1 MNKRYLGLPYF
12 LQFLLVN
19 IYGYKIK
26 KNRYSTDFYKQ
37 LNDFNKTDRTESPGL
52 DIQKIVDIT
61 KKSPFYK
68 IKSEKEFFNA
78 PIINKEIVKENYD
91 LILNPEFIQQYYNTS
106 GTTGSGLKYPVCKQ
120 FIFSQWAIFWKF
132 RYLFNLTT
140 DSWCAYIIGKSIL
153 NSERKKP
160 PFWIKS
166 YFSKQY
172 LFSSCHLNKGTVKLY
187 LEEIKKSKIKW
198 MHGYPSTLNDLA
210 DLIEQTNLQQLARD
224 LELSIIT
231 TSSETLLEFQKSNIE
246 KIFGCKVKQFY
257 SMTEGVASIYEC
269 EKGNLHVDESFSFV
283 EFLKVEGTSDEYRV
297 IGSTYFNK
305 AFPLI
310 RYDTGDVVKITNP
323 HAKCSCGRNSRLVNE
338 ILGREQD
345 FLILKDGTKVGGS
358 GFFFKKA
365 PSVKKAQIVQKE
377 MGEATFNIVKGP
389 SYSKEEE
396 QVIIDEI
403 TNRLGNNFKFRIIY
417 NDKLIK
423 QKNGKMKFVVNEIDP
438 YAHYEQKSILAEEV
452 TTLGNK
458 VNLFSDLRFN
468 STTIH

>member
-1 MNKRYLGLPYF
+1 MNKKYLSLPYY

-19 IYGYKIK
+19 IYGFKIK
-26 KNRYSTDFYKQ
+26 KNRYNKDFYNS
-37 LNDFNKTDRTESPGL
+37 LNSFNKTDRIESPGL
-52 DIQKIVDIT
+52 DIKKIVDIT
-61 KKSPFYK
+61 KKSLFYK
-68 IKSEKEFFNA
+68 IKSENEFFNA

-106 GTTGSGLKYPVCKQ
+106 GTTGSGLKYPVCRQ
-120 FIFSQWAIFWKF
+120 FIYTQWAIFWKF
-132 RYLFNLTT
+132 RTLFNLTT

-160 PFWIKS
+160 PYWIKS
-166 YFSKQY
+166 FFTKQY
-172 LFSSCHLNKGTVKLY
+172 LFSSCHLNKNTVRLY
-187 LEEIKKSKIKW
+187 LEKIKKSKIKW
-198 MHGYPSTLNDLA
+198 LHGFPSTLNDLA
-210 DLIEQTNLQQLARD
+210 DLIEQTNLQKLARD

-269 EKGNLHVDESFSFV
+269 EKGSLHVDESFSFV

-297 IGSTYFNK
+297 VGSTYFNK

-310 RYDTGDVVKITNP
+310 RYDTGDVVKITYP
-323 HAKCSCGRNSRLVNE
+323 HAKCSCGRNSRIVNE

-365 PSVKKAQIVQKE
+365 PSVKQAQIIQKE
-377 MGEATFNIVKGP
+377 MGEATFYIVKGA

-417 NDKLIK
+417 TDKLVK
-423 QKNGKMKFVVNEIDP
+423 QKNGKMKFVVNEIDS
-438 YAHYEQKSILAEEV
+438 YARDDQKSILPVEV
-452 TTLGNK
+452 PSLENK
-458 VNLFSDLRFN
+458 VNLLSV
-468 STTIH
+468 